1 VTLFMRLVF
10 VVALAVVGAGACE
23 QRFSSNP
30 PALAPESLTPAP
42 SSGGVDPI
50 FGPSS
55 ADPPAVAQ
63 NQSHALTVTF
73 CSTGQPMCPASE
85 MDASPEA
92 RYRVVFGSSGHAE
105 IRSRRQAMTDIYQEL
120 RDRTSAG
127 ERLDAEARAP
137 GDAGAPALVGDR
149 SKTSAASSDALSQCA
164 FHLLDL
170 VDGVGEV
177 TLDVVRSYGVH
188 DCMVSLGG
196 SADGGGGQCLIQEP
210 ERPKRPGRGGGKGI
224 AF

>member
-1 VTLFMRLVF
+1 MRLVF
-10 VVALAVVGAGACE
+10 VVVLAAVGVGACE

-30 PALAPESLTPAP
+30 PPLAPGSITPAP
-42 SSGGVDPI
+42 SGGGDPI

-55 ADPPAVAQ
+55 AEQPAVAK
-63 NQSHALTVTF
+63 NPSHALTVTF
-73 CSTGQPMCPASE
+73 CSTGLPTCPASE
-85 MDASPEA
+85 VDASPEA
-92 RYRVVFGSSGHAE
+92 RYRVLFGTGHAE

-137 GDAGAPALVGDR
+137 GDAGAPTAVGDR
-149 SKTSAASSDALSQCA
+149 SKTSTSTSDALSQCA

-177 TLDVVRSYGVH
+177 TLDVVHAYGVH
-188 DCMVSLGG
+188 DCTVSLGG
-196 SADGGGGQCLIQEP
+196 AGDGGSGQCLIQEP

>member
-1 VTLFMRLVF
+1 MRLVL

-30 PALAPESLTPAP
+30 PPLAPENLTPAP
-42 SSGGVDPI
+42 SSGRVDPI
-50 FGPSS
+50 LGPSS
-55 ADPPAVAQ
+55 ADPAAVTQ

-92 RYRVVFGSSGHAE
+92 RYRVVFGTGHAE
-105 IRSRRQAMTDIYQEL
+105 IRSRRQAMTDLYQEL

-137 GDAGAPALVGDR
+137 GDAGAPAPVGER
-149 SKTSAASSDALSQCA
+149 PKTSTASSDALSQCA

-177 TLDVVRSYGVH
+177 TLDVVRAYGVH

-196 SADGGGGQCLIQEP
+196 SADGGAGQCLIQEP
-210 ERPKRPGRGGGKGI
+210 ERSKRPGRGGGRGI